1 MCLLMNRVV
10 DIDNPERYIVYLTV
24 SLFISFLCK
33 SNKNSDEKATAKK
46 QSLLFRHFNA
56 LIGYSNSEKCFT
68 IPPKILRK
76 SAVCNSF
83 LSGLPEILDSNL
95 VVANQVRVLLAKFKI
110 HNKLSIFDISMKY
123 KSTA

>member
-10 DIDNPERYIVYLTV
+10 DIDNPERYIVYFTV
-24 SLFISFLCK
+24 SLFVSFLCK
-33 SNKNSDEKATAKK
+33 NKSGDEKVNAKK

-83 LSGLPEILDSNL
+83 LSGLPEILDCNL
-95 VVANQVRVLLAKFKI
+95 VVGNQVK
-110 HNKLSIFDISMKY
+110 
-123 KSTA
+123 